1 MTTAYF
7 DCFGGAAGDMIVA
20 GLLDAGASLGELRE
34 QLGRLPLDAYTLAAE
49 GVTRG
54 GIAGTLFTVALD
66 EPPAEHH
73 HHDPHHHHGRNLPD
87 IFALLDAAGYPRR
100 ADDRIRGIFRRL
112 AEAEATVHNT
122 TVEAIHFHEVGAVD
136 SIVDIVGAVLGMEH
150 LDIERIVASPIPMG
164 SGTVRCAHG
173 VLPVPAPATA
183 ELMRAGV
190 IAPGDAVGEL
200 CTPTG
205 AAILTTLAEAF
216 GPLPPLAVDAI
227 GYGAG
232 SRDDAGRINMLRVFV
247 GRDGGESTA
256 DTVVELAANVDD
268 TSGEVLGAVLGMLLE
283 TGALDAWAVPITM
296 KKSRP
301 AVQVGVLCRRA
312 DVERLTELLLRET
325 TTLGVRRHAC
335 ARTKLERTTV
345 TVETVYGPVRVKR
358 SGRGGRTYTVAPEFD
373 DCARAAT
380 AHHVPIRHVRA
391 AALAACEEQTS

>member
-20 GLLDAGASLGELRE
+20 GLLDAGAALGELRE
-34 QLGRLPLDAYTLAAE
+34 QLGRLPLDGYTLAADH
-49 GVTRG
+49 VTRG
-54 GIAGTLFTVALD
+54 TIAGTLFTVALD

-73 HHDPHHHHGRNLPD
+73 HPHHHHHGRNLPD

-100 ADDRIRGIFRRL
+100 VDDRIRRIFRRL
-112 AEAEATVHNT
+112 AAAEAKVHNT

-136 SIVDIVGAVLGMEH
+136 SIVDIAGAVLAMEQ
-150 LDIERIVASPIPMG
+150 LNVERIVASPIPMG
-164 SGTVRCAHG
+164 RGTIHCAHG

-183 ELMRAGV
+183 ELMRAGA
-190 IAPGDAVGEL
+190 IAASDAVGEL

-205 AAILTTLAEAF
+205 AAILTTLADAF

-232 SRDDAGRINMLRVFV
+232 SRDDEGRINMLRVFV
-247 GRDGGESTA
+247 GRDGDETTA

-268 TSGEVLGAVLGMLLE
+268 TSGELIGAVLGLLLE
-283 TGALDAWAVPITM
+283 AGALDAWATPMTM

-301 AVQVGVLCRRA
+301 ALQVGVLCRPA
-312 DVERLTELLLRET
+312 DVERLEELLLRET
-325 TTLGVRRHAC
+325 TTIGVRRHAC
-335 ARTKLERTTV
+335 ARTKLQRTTV
-345 TVETVYGPVRVKR
+345 TVETAYGPVRVKL
-358 SGRGGRTYTVAPEFD
+358 SGRGGQTYTAAPEFD

-380 AHHVPIRHVRA
+380 AHHVPIRQVQA
-391 AALAACEEQTS
+391 AALAAREEQAP